1 MPASISFI
9 RASRN
14 ERQWSVLGP
23 ARHIKFTTKTYMASP
38 SWFSVVVRTLISPCS
53 GRDFERL
60 TSRTS
65 LSRRLSSPGRT
76 GRGWRNSSKPAPT
89 MPPAGLGSVST
100 KSRVVTAAVDQ
111 PLDSIHKRIEPQ
123 RPPHQGERA
132 AGRTRQ
138 RTLWRDAAGTVKA
151 DGSSDATTLGTR
163 NARPINRKL
172 CKMRRARNAS
182 TGACARSTC
191 QKY

>member
-65 LSRRLSSPGRT
+65 LPRRLSSPGRT

-100 KSRVVTAAVDQ
+100 KSRVVTAMFERLFRGSLTFMHSGDTVALKQDPEHKPVRDQ
-111 PLDSIHKRIEPQ
+111 EQWNDES
-123 RPPHQGERA
+123 
-132 AGRTRQ
+132 
-138 RTLWRDAAGTVKA
+138 
-151 DGSSDATTLGTR
+151 R
-163 NARPINRKL
+163 NEVRG
-172 CKMRRARNAS
+172 C
-182 TGACARSTC
+182 
-191 QKY
+191 